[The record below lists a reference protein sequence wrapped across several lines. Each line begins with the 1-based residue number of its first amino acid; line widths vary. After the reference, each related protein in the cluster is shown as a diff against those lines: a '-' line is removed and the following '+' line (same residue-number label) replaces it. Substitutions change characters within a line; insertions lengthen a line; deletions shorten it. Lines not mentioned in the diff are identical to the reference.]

1 MQTKTRQKRTA
12 KSVVPKPRPSPR
24 RSGQPIA
31 TSKGIAHI
39 TLAGG
44 NVFADP
50 GFSESEAA
58 NLKVRA
64 QLMRKLRDVIVE
76 LTQVE
81 AANLL
86 GVAQPRVSDLKRGK
100 IGLFTIDSLVNM
112 LACAGITVRVSLSR
126 SKDTAA

>member
-44 NVFADP
+44 NVFADL

-64 QLMRKLRDVIVE
+64 SSCESCGYGGLASSRRRAELR
-76 LTQVE
+76 
-81 AANLL
+81 
-86 GVAQPRVSDLKRGK
+86 
-100 IGLFTIDSLVNM
+100 
-112 LACAGITVRVSLSR
+112 LALSR
-126 SKDTAA
+126 GSFAP